1 MKTVLIVGTFF
12 NTTSQKLLEIF
23 EGLLVKEKLRFKVRI
38 SGEEINYEDDL
49 LEIYIYSLGH
59 QQNVNLNQG
68 FDNYQ
73 FETEYKGSLNES
85 EKFLNKLISIFLKE
99 DIKYQFE
106 YSEAIDGEEVGEEFE
121 LEHPGLQPDK

>member
-1 MKTVLIVGTFF
+1 MTNTLIVGTFF

-59 QQNVNLNQG
+59 QQNENLNQG

-99 DIKYQFE
+99 DI
-106 YSEAIDGEEVGEEFE
+106 ILRTG
-121 LEHPGLQPDK
+121 